1 MTRSL
6 DIGPLRSFVAVA
18 DCGSFERAARSMHLS
33 QGAVSQHL
41 RRLES
46 AVGHRLVER
55 HGRGSRFTAE
65 GGHLLSQA
73 RQILALHDEALQ
85 SFGVDTEQTIVI
97 GSTEHAAAQLLPPLA
112 SALAKFLPDYR
123 ARFRIDRGTQLRE
136 DLAGGR
142 IDVALLLGT
151 TDDPRAVAVGEL
163 ELTWYAA
170 PNWTRP
176 TGPTPLVAFDDPCA
190 LRSRALDTLAEHG
203 LAAEISAEATH
214 LAGVQAAV
222 GAGQGVALMAT
233 LGQTPEG
240 LAPRADLPTPRPL
253 PLAVWARKGLAAEI
267 AQAAADALTD
277 LLSGQFSTDTAV
289 VQPVAL
295 LQGA

>member
-6 DIGPLRSFVAVA
+6 DIGPLRSLVAVA
-18 DCGSFERAARSMHLS
+18 DCGSFQRAAHSLHLS
-33 QGAVSQHL
+33 QGAVSQHI
-41 RRLES
+41 RRLER
-46 AVGHRLVER
+46 AVGSPLVVR

-65 GGHLLSQA
+65 GEQLLVHG
-73 RQILALHDEALQ
+73 RQILSLHDETMLR
-85 SFGVDTEQTIVI
+85 FGIDAEQTIVI

-112 SALAKFLPDYR
+112 TALADTLPDYR
-123 ARFRIDRGTQLRE
+123 PRFRIDRGAQLRE
-136 DLAGGR
+136 ALAAGR
-142 IDVALLLGT
+142 IDVALLLGS

-176 TGPTPLVAFDDPCA
+176 HGPTPLVAFDDPCA
-190 LRSRALDTLAEHG
+190 LRSRALETLTAHG

-233 LGQTPEG
+233 LGHTPEG
-240 LAPRADLPTPRPL
+240 LTPRKDLPRPRPL
-253 PLAVWARKGLAAEI
+253 AVAVWARKGLAAEVTR
-267 AQAAADALTD
+267 AAAEAMTD
-277 LLSGQFSTDTAV
+277 LLSGQVPEVLLESPV
-289 VQPVAL
+289 VLP
-295 LQGA
+295 QGA